1 MGFPSRRLWL
11 STMTAAEYQELRLY
25 LELEFMPHEA
35 TAIGLGI
42 KPEDLKWKPSEESE
56 EDIVRKLEGG

>member
-1 MGFPSRRLWL
+1 
-11 STMTAAEYQELRLY
+11 MTAAEYQELRLY